1 MNGIWFLT
9 TGVCILQEVDMYS
22 ITLDDLTFSSPF
34 SLCCRRNDYIQAFVT
49 YFTIDFT
56 KCHKPTGFS
65 TGYFLQ
71 PSETR

>member
-1 MNGIWFLT
+1 
-9 TGVCILQEVDMYS
+9 MYTIS
-22 ITLDDLTFSSPF
+22 LDELTFSSPF

-65 TGYFLQ
+65 TGLFCC
-71 PSETR
+71 